1 MNVYRRTSEMASE
14 EETTG
19 HNDAIVDFLQTH
31 EKAKAVDIAER
42 LYSTIHMSVVEVQL
56 YLGDLIDTQQVTLDE
71 HGYHSWKKGESPS
84 IIQVM

>member
-14 EETTG
+14 EEKTG
-19 HNDAIVDFLQTH
+19 HNEAICDFLQTH

-56 YLGDLIDTQQVTLDE
+56 YLGDLIDKKQVSLDE
-71 HGYHSWKKGESPS
+71 QGYHSWIMASYS
-84 IIQVM
+84 

>member
-42 LYSTIHMSVVEVQL
+42 LFSTLHLSVVEVQL
-56 YLGDLIDTQQVTLDE
+56 YLGDLIDKQQVAIDKQ
-71 HGYHSWKKGESPS
+71 GYHSWKIASHL
-84 IIQVM
+84 Q